1 MIDFLL
7 HTRDM
12 ADALDHPAPSTTR
25 SWSTLAGPGSA
36 EAMDPKQFRQALGMF
51 ATGVTVVTTI
61 APDGSPRGLTANS
74 FTSVSLT
81 PPLVLVCIDRA
92 AKSYTAFTQG
102 NGFAINIL
110 SQDQRELSQRF
121 ASKTADKFAGVDW
134 SKGANRGTHSRW
146 CPCLVGMPP
155 LAVGHRRRSYCAH
168 RRSGRP
174 RSQSWPAAR
183 LLWQCLWR
191 RGRARC
197 KRVYRWRE
205 RHGSDRDL
213 AQ

>member
-74 FTSVSLT
+74 FTSVSLS

-134 SKGANRGTHSRW
+134 SKGANGAPILDGALAWLECRHWRW
-146 CPCLVGMPP
+146 VTAGDHIVLIGEVVDLGVNPGQP
-155 LAVGHRRRSYCAH
+155 LAYFGSAYGAV
-168 RRSGRP
+168 
-174 RSQSWPAAR
+174 AA
-183 LLWQCLWR
+183 LDASASI
-191 RGRARC
+191 GA
-197 KRVYRWRE
+197 
-205 RHGSDRDL
+205 
-213 AQ
+213 

>member
-74 FTSVSLT
+74 FTSVSLS

-134 SKGANRGTHSRW
+134 SKGANGAPILDGALAWLECRHWRW
-146 CPCLVGMPP
+146 VTAGDHIVLIGEVVDLGVNPGQP
-155 LAVGHRRRSYCAH
+155 LAYFGSAYGAV
-168 RRSGRP
+168 
-174 RSQSWPAAR
+174 AA
-183 LLWQCLWR
+183 LDASAAI
-191 RGRARC
+191 GA
-197 KRVYRWRE
+197 
-205 RHGSDRDL
+205 
-213 AQ
+213 

>member
-25 SWSTLAGPGSA
+25 SWSTLAGPGSV

-74 FTSVSLT
+74 FTSVSLS

-121 ASKTADKFAGVDW
+121 ASKAADKFAGVDW
-134 SKGANRGTHSRW
+134 SKGANGAPILDGALAWLECRQWRW
-146 CPCLVGMPP
+146 VTAGDHIVLIGEVVDLGVNPGQP
-155 LAVGHRRRSYCAH
+155 LAYFGSAYGAV
-168 RRSGRP
+168 
-174 RSQSWPAAR
+174 AA
-183 LLWQCLWR
+183 LDASAAI
-191 RGRARC
+191 GA
-197 KRVYRWRE
+197 
-205 RHGSDRDL
+205 
-213 AQ
+213 